1 MAVNRDKPD
10 RWKDDIRKSV
20 DLFNDWFL
28 HFAQSAFRAERLKAT
43 KWVEDTLE
51 WTRNLRDL
59 SPAVLKQ
66 HPGIL
71 PTLRMTC
78 CPPIARDRL
87 IGLSGAGD
95 SLVNRMEKEQ
105 KVGARLADGD
115 LNVQLAKIGAI
126 IQRLA

>member
-28 HFAQSAFRAERLKAT
+28 HFAPSAFRAERLKAT
-43 KWVEDTLE
+43 KWVEDTLK

-59 SPAVLKQ
+59 SPAVLKKY
-66 HPGIL
+66 PGIF

-87 IGLSGAGD
+87 IGLAGANN

-105 KVGARLADGD
+105 KVGVRWSHDA
-115 LNVQLAKIGAI
+115 LNSQLTKI
-126 IQRLA
+126 